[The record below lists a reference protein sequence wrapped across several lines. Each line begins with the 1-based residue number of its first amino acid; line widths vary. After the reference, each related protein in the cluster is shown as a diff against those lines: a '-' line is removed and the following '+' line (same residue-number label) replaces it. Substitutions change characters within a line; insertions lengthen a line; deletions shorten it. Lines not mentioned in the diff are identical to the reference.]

1 MGTELTEINLA
12 GWLQLPPDQQ
22 GQTLRNLAELYEKIG
37 TVISMVKNAI
47 VDNGMDIPGTQIIKG
62 RTTKAFALDDD
73 ATMCEIYAIAE
84 QMGIPERSMLRPLS
98 PAQIEKIIG
107 QVAAKRLLIETTGEP
122 TVRMKKENE

>member
-1 MGTELTEINLA
+1 MGTELTTITKAGFLQMPPTEQGEIVMSLHTTIKHL
-12 GWLQLPPDQQ
+12 LQLEKDVHQ
-22 GQTLRNLAELYEKIG
+22 GIIE
-37 TVISMVKNAI
+37 NAI
-47 VDNGMDIPGTQIIKG
+47 DVPGCTICKG
-62 RTTKAFALDDD
+62 RTTKSFALDDD